1 MVGWMYQVEV
11 YLRVRKAVM
20 VEGMSIREAS
30 RVFGLH
36 RDTVRKM
43 TAYSVPPGYR
53 RQNPPK
59 RPKLEP
65 FTGVINRILE
75 SDLSVPRKQ
84 RHTAKRIFQRL
95 RDEYGFGGQ
104 YTIVKDYVRE
114 HRRQAREMFVPL
126 SHSPGHAQCDF
137 GEALVVIGGVE
148 RKAHCFVIDLPHSD
162 GCFVKAYPA
171 ETTEAFLDGHVSAF
185 AFLGGVLQSI
195 LYDNTRLAVARILGD
210 GRRKRT
216 RAFTELQ
223 SHYLFDDRFGR
234 PGKGN
239 DKGKVEGL
247 VGYMRRNFLVP
258 VPSFESFEALNA
270 HLERRCLERMD
281 ARLRGHTESIGQR
294 MERDLD
300 ALLPLPPVPH
310 DACEKQAGRVSSLSL
325 VRYRTNDYS
334 VPVAYGHRDVM
345 VKGYVDRVV
354 ISCGSEVI
362 AQHPRSYERDDFV
375 YDPIHYL
382 PLLEQKT
389 GALDQAAPLQ
399 GWDLPEEFGTLRRL
413 LESRMGPRGK
423 REFVQVLRLLESF
436 KLEEVHAAVR
446 DSLRLGALSFDAVKH
461 LVLCRLEGRPPRLD
475 LELYPY
481 LPRVRVNTT
490 SAGDY
495 MTLLSGRAA

>member
-1 MVGWMYQVEV
+1 MYKVDV
-11 YLRVRKAVM
+11 YLRVRRAVM
-20 VEGMSIREAS
+20 VDGMSIREAS

-43 TAYSVPPGYR
+43 LVFSVPPGYL
-53 RQNPPK
+53 RQSPPK

-65 FTGVINRILE
+65 FTGVIDRILGD
-75 SDLSVPRKQ
+75 DLGRPRKQ
-84 RHTAKRIFQRL
+84 RHTAKRIFERL
-95 RDEYGFGGQ
+95 REEYRFDGQ

-114 HRRQAREMFVPL
+114 HRRQSREMFVPL
-126 SHSPGHAQCDF
+126 SHAPGHAQCDF

-148 RKAHCFVIDLPHSD
+148 QKAHCFVIDLPHSD

-171 ETTEAFLDGHVSAF
+171 ETTEAFLDSHVSAC
-185 AFLGGVLQSI
+185 AFLGGVPQSI
-195 LYDNTRLAVARILGD
+195 LYDNTKLAVARILGD

-247 VGYMRRNFLVP
+247 VGYVRRNFLVP
-258 VPSFESFEALNA
+258 IPSFANFEALNTY
-270 HLERRCLERMD
+270 LEQRCLERMD
-281 ARLRGHTESIGQR
+281 AKLRGHSETIGQR
-294 MERDLD
+294 MERDLEV
-300 ALLPLPPVPH
+300 LLPLP
-310 DACEKQAGRVSSLSL
+310 
-325 VRYRTNDYS
+325 
-334 VPVAYGHRDVM
+334 PVAYGHRDVL
-345 VKGYVDRVV
+345 VRGYVDQVV

-362 AQHPRSYERDDFV
+362 AKHHRSYERDDFV

-382 PLLEQKT
+382 PLLERKP

-399 GWDLPEEFGTLRRL
+399 SWELPEDFGTLRRL
-413 LESRMGPRGK
+413 LESRMGRRGK
-423 REFVQVLRLLESF
+423 REFVQVLRLLETFSQQ
-436 KLEEVHAAVR
+436 EVHSALKDA
-446 DSLRLGALSFDAVKH
+446 LRLGALSFDAVKH

-490 SAGDY
+490 SARDY
-495 MTLLSGRAA
+495 MPLLSGRAA